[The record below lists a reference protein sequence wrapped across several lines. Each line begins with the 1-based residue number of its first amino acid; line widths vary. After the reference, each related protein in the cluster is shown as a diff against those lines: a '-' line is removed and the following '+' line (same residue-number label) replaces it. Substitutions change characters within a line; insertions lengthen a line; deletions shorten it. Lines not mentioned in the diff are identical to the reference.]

1 MKRKILLA
9 AVIFCIAAFSA
20 VTSFADC
27 EENLDSV
34 RVLGRSV
41 AANDGK
47 TEFNW
52 PMSGIEFEFDGKNA
66 SVYIAECTN
75 TSYINASV
83 DGSDEAVRIEVS
95 KIGWVNVANN
105 LPNGIHTVNVTRSS
119 EASNGLLALSGVK
132 TDGTY
137 IKPTTGKTRKIEFI
151 GDSYTVGYGNL
162 EYGKDSN
169 VKSAFNTDARRSY
182 AGYASRFLNAD
193 ANIVAVSG
201 KGVCMNYISPSAV
214 TVSSSGNMTEQ
225 YRYANPLF
233 SGVTIANW
241 DFESYIPQV
250 VVVFLGTNDYSGT
263 NPRGNNPQFFYEQY
277 KNLLK
282 TIRSKYPNAHVFCC
296 AKPSGSY
303 GDYVKKAVDDMNS
316 QKYHFVTITSFKDS
330 GVHSHPYYTE
340 AEEMGRELAE
350 KINAAANSFDIW
362 QEGEAPRE
370 KTVLDTAHKNMYI
383 GGKSGAENAG
393 EYVTLLLVK
402 KSADED
408 NILPS
413 DVAYIDE
420 TATGENGEYS
430 FLFPFEE
437 DISNYKLMINKNGRN
452 ISQTVSEI
460 ISVYDAVSVKL
471 DISSDLE
478 LANGESLNEISTV
491 PSKVR
496 ASFEID
502 NYFKEYSGK
511 YTSVVA
517 FYDGSG
523 RLVDTYVDEEK
534 EFDRNIEDNTVWYD
548 VPGGAKTA
556 KAFLWTTI
564 YQSMP
569 LCNAQNISFVK

>member
-1 MKRKILLA
+1 MKRKALLT
-9 AVIFCIAAFSA
+9 AVIFCIIAFSD
-20 VTSFADC
+20 VTSFAER
-27 EENLDSV
+27 EESLDSV
-34 RVLGRSV
+34 RILGRSV
-41 AANDGK
+41 AVNGK
-47 TEFNW
+47 AEFNW
-52 PMSGIEFEFDGKNA
+52 PMSGIEFEFDGKSA
-66 SVYIAECTN
+66 SVYVAECTN

-83 DGSDEAVRIEVS
+83 DGSDTAERIEVS
-95 KIGWVNVANN
+95 KAGWVKVADG
-105 LPNGIHTVNVTRSS
+105 LSDGSHTVKVTRSS
-119 EASNGLLALSGVK
+119 EASNGLLAFSQVK

-137 IKPTTGKTRKIEFI
+137 IKPTLEKARKIEFI

-169 VKSAFNTDARRSY
+169 VKNAANTDTWRSY
-182 AGYASRFLNAD
+182 AGYASRFLDAD
-193 ANIVAVSG
+193 ANIAAVSG
-201 KGVCMNYISPSAV
+201 KGVCMNYISPSANSV
-214 TVSSSGNMTEQ
+214 STVGNMSEQ
-225 YRYANPLF
+225 YKYANPLF
-233 SGVTIANW
+233 SGATNANW
-241 DFESYIPQV
+241 NFESYIPQV

-263 NPRGNNPQFFYEQY
+263 NPRGNNPQYFYEQY

-282 TIRSKYPNAHVFCC
+282 TIRQKYPDAHIFCC

-316 QKYHFVTITSFKDS
+316 PKYHFVTITSFKGS

-340 AEEMGRELAE
+340 AEKMGRELAE
-350 KINAAANSFDIW
+350 NINAVAESYDIW
-362 QEGEAPRE
+362 QDGKIPQE
-370 KTVLDTAHKNMYI
+370 KTLLDTADKNVYI

-402 KSADED
+402 NSADD
-408 NILPS
+408 SNIALS

-430 FLFPFEE
+430 FLFPFDG

-460 ISVYDAVSVKL
+460 SSVYDAVSVKL
-471 DISSDLE
+471 DFSSDLA
-478 LANGESLNEISTV
+478 LANSESLSEISTV

-502 NYFKEYSGK
+502 NYFEDYSGK

-517 FYDGSG
+517 FYDGTG
-523 RLVDTYVDEEK
+523 RLIDTFVDNEK
-534 EFDRNIEDNTVWYD
+534 EFDKDVAESTVWYD
-548 VPGGAKTA
+548 VPNGAKTA